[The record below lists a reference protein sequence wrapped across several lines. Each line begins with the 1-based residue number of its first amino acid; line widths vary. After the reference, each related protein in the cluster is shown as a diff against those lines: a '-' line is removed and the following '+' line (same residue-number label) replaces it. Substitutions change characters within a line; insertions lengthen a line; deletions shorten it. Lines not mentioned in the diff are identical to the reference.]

1 MIIHILQAR
10 VVGDYTLELLFDQ
23 GGLRQVDLRGEL
35 YGPVFEPLRD
45 PAYFA
50 QVSVDPDS
58 RTITWPNGADF
69 APDYLWG
76 LSVPVSQPVLAN
88 TP

>member
-10 VVGDYTLELLFDQ
+10 VVGDYTLELLFDR

-50 QVSVDPDS
+50 QVAVDPDA

-76 LSVPVSQPVLAN
+76 LSTPIAQSALAN